1 MLVHPAVGAIRASR
15 APAVA
20 LPGGRVL
27 MTLMSA
33 GNYIAKLPEA
43 EHSAEEWQMVAVEQA
58 SIAKS
63 ATSNFRASGLPAPE
77 LLI

>member
-1 MLVHPAVGAIRASR
+1 
-15 APAVA
+15 
-20 LPGGRVL
+20 VL